1 MVVQSHDEADEIPNH
16 QAHEESRRIAAS
28 DISFVYLGA
37 LGGERFRKLHH
48 YRRRSSPVVGNLF
61 REMPL
66 SAC

>member
-48 YRRRSSPVVGNLF
+48 T
-61 REMPL
+61 
-66 SAC
+66 